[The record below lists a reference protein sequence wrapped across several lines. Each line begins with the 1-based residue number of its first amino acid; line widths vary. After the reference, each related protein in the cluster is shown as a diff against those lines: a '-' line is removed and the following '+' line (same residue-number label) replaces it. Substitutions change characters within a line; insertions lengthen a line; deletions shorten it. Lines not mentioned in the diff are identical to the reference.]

1 MASTRSRLGGRVSST
16 RLGTAMLA
24 VAVGALAAGG
34 LFVWLGTRGPVVSA
48 DPALGSIA
56 LAVAG
61 ADRLFVVGYLGVG
74 MERLYLTAGTIL
86 VGLAGVGVGLTGR
99 WWGVSAAVAFGVAAA
114 GTVTVLSGC
123 TCGSGSTVFLAER
136 AIQRV
141 LDGTASL
148 A

>member
-1 MASTRSRLGGRVSST
+1 MRLGV
-16 RLGTAMLA
+16 AVLA

-34 LFVWLGTRGPVVSA
+34 LFVRLGTRGPVVTVESA
-48 DPALGSIA
+48 VGSIA

-61 ADRLFVVGYLGVG
+61 ANRLFVLGYLGVG
-74 MERLYLTAGTIL
+74 MERLYLTAGTVL
-86 VGLAGVGVGLTGR
+86 VGLVGVAVGLTGR
-99 WWGVSAAVAFGVAAA
+99 WWSLPAAVLVGVAAA

-123 TCGSGSTVFLAER
+123 TCGSGSTTLLAER

-141 LDGTASL
+141 ISGTASL

>member
-1 MASTRSRLGGRVSST
+1 MASARSRLGGRISEMG
-16 RLGTAMLA
+16 LGVAVLA

-34 LFVWLGTRGPVVSA
+34 LFVRLGTRGPVVSVESA
-48 DPALGSIA
+48 VGSIA

-61 ADRLFVVGYLGVG
+61 ANRLFVLGYLGVG
-74 MERLYLTAGTIL
+74 MERLYLTAGTVL
-86 VGLAGVGVGLTGR
+86 VGLVGVAVGLTGR
-99 WWGVSAAVAFGVAAA
+99 WWSLPAAVLVGVAAA

-123 TCGSGSTVFLAER
+123 TCGSGSTTLLAER

-141 LDGTASL
+141 LSGTASL